1 MKKILSFLTALTLV
15 FGAGSAL
22 PEGALKLDTD
32 ISASAETKTYGDYE
46 YTDLDDDEYD
56 TVSITKYN
64 GTDTKV
70 TIPSTIDGKKVTSI
84 GAYAFNCCTS
94 LASITIPNSV
104 TSIGY
109 GAFSWCES
117 LESVTIPDSVT
128 NIDGAFFNCTN
139 LTSITIPDSVT
150 SIGEKAFSD
159 CISLKSITIPNSV
172 TSIGYSAFSWC
183 TSLKSITIPN
193 SVTSIGYSAFGD
205 CTSLES
211 ITIPDSVTS
220 IDVYAFW
227 GCKSLK
233 SVTIPNSVTSIS
245 PYAFGYDSY
254 TNKIDGFTIYGYSGT
269 AAETYANDYGL
280 EFVDLGKEYTYGDW
294 TYKMLADG
302 TAEIEEYKGS
312 DTKVTIPAEIDGK
325 KVTSIGDY
333 TFWKCTSLT
342 SITIPDSVTSIGEGA
357 FGLCTSLTSITI
369 PNSVTS
375 IGEGAFGGCKSL
387 KSITI
392 PDSIT
397 SIGVSAFWNC
407 TNLKS
412 VTIPDSVTSIDEI
425 AFEDCTSLKSI
436 TIPNSVTSIGDRAL
450 GYDSKENKIDGFTIY
465 GNSGTAAETYAN
477 DNGFEFVDLGK
488 KYTYGDWVYT
498 LLADGT
504 IEIAIYQG
512 NDAIVTVPA
521 EIDGKKVTSIG
532 DMAFYKR
539 TSITSLTIP
548 DGITSIGNTAFAEC
562 LSLTS
567 ITIPDSVTSI
577 GDSAFG
583 GCESLKSISIPNGVT
598 SIGKRSFF
606 LCGNLTSVTIPDSV
620 TSIEGDAF
628 LDCESLKS
636 VTIPDSVT
644 DIGDNA
650 FGYYYY
656 ESPYDSGTYSKYP
669 DFTIYGYKDTAAE
682 TYANDN
688 GFTFIPL
695 DEIKKGDVNG
705 DTYINMKDLTRLQQ
719 YLAEWEVD
727 INKTAADVTGDGKL
741 TMGDLTRLQQYLA
754 GWKVTLG

>member
-302 TAEIEEYKGS
+302 TAQITSYLGNASEIVVPAKIDKY
-312 DTKVTIPAEIDGK
+312 KVTGFSGISFLGIPTDAEKQRLSKIK
-325 KVTSIGDY
+325 KVTLSDGITFLGSNSFYGNTAIEEIVLPDSIVSLGDLA
-333 TFWKCTSLT
+333 FGSNSFNGCTSLKN
-342 SITIPDSVTSIGEGA
+342 VTLSNNLKWLPMNTFRG
-357 FGLCTSLTSITI
+357 CTSLETI
-369 PNSVTS
+369 
-375 IGEGAFGGCKSL
+375 KL
-387 KSITI
+387 

-397 SIGVSAFWNC
+397 ILNQWAFNGCSGLKEIILPSKVESIGWECFLGC
-407 TNLKS
+407 
-412 VTIPDSVTSIDEI
+412 DH
-425 AFEDCTSLKSI
+425 LKSI
-436 TIPNSVTSIGDRAL
+436 KIPASIKGLSVESL
-450 GYDSKENKIDGFTIY
+450 GYKDDYSKIDGFTIY
-465 GNSGTAAETYAN
+465 GYSGTTAETYAN
-477 DNGFEFVDLGK
+477 DNGFDFVD
-488 KYTYGDWVYT
+488 
-498 LLADGT
+498 
-504 IEIAIYQG
+504 
-512 NDAIVTVPA
+512 
-521 EIDGKKVTSIG
+521 
-532 DMAFYKR
+532 
-539 TSITSLTIP
+539 
-548 DGITSIGNTAFAEC
+548 
-562 LSLTS
+562 
-567 ITIPDSVTSI
+567 
-577 GDSAFG
+577 
-583 GCESLKSISIPNGVT
+583 
-598 SIGKRSFF
+598 
-606 LCGNLTSVTIPDSV
+606 
-620 TSIEGDAF
+620 
-628 LDCESLKS
+628 
-636 VTIPDSVT
+636 
-644 DIGDNA
+644 
-650 FGYYYY
+650 
-656 ESPYDSGTYSKYP
+656 
-669 DFTIYGYKDTAAE
+669 
-682 TYANDN
+682 
-688 GFTFIPL
+688 L

-705 DTYINMKDLTRLQQ
+705 DTDINMKDLTRLQQ
-719 YLAEWEVD
+719 YLAEWDVD
-727 INKTAADVTGDGKL
+727 INKTAADVTGDDKL

-754 GWKVTLG
+754 GWEVTLG